1 MPQAN
6 RARRR
11 CEIRHYAPVACG
23 RTSPSGCQG
32 ATLVTAG
39 VIPAPVGP
47 DPAQPCLPSRV
58 HLQVRGGI
66 AGPRVGFQAPA
77 ANKTLC
83 RGTFAL
89 SALGEVWGPCG
100 AAWGAQRAGGARSF
114 GPNPAPRCAPP
125 PGQADLPLPPQPRPS
140 LSCQVRPLHP
150 ESLLIFKGRDPS
162 LCREHVAP
170 SPATCPWTMKS
181 KDVPGSGDHC
191 FFQAPAHSSRRSLHS
206 DLPCCEGS
214 PTLCHLQT
222 AKPCPLAKYRVF

>member
-1 MPQAN
+1 MYLIPADRAAGRGLARGWSRPAQERSLPQAN

-11 CEIRHYAPVACG
+11 CEIRHYAPVARG

-100 AAWGAQRAGGARSF
+100 AAWGAQRAGGARSC

-150 ESLLIFKGRDPS
+150 ESLLIFKGRDRACAGNM
-162 LCREHVAP
+162 LHRAP
-170 SPATCPWTMKS
+170 
-181 KDVPGSGDHC
+181 
-191 FFQAPAHSSRRSLHS
+191 
-206 DLPCCEGS
+206 
-214 PTLCHLQT
+214 
-222 AKPCPLAKYRVF
+222 PLGRGQ